1 MMGVKARRILLL
13 AILIGIALLTVAGL
27 ALGSASVPGLWQV
40 ITHPWGAG
48 PGHEIVWGIRFPRIL
63 GALLVGMALGVA
75 GALAQSATNS
85 PLADPAIIG
94 TAAGASVGAALGI
107 VLNLALVGTVPIAI
121 AATIGAL
128 LASVVTFSLAKGS
141 IQLIIVGIATSS
153 LLTAISGL
161 IVSIGNRPD
170 ARSISFW
177 SLGSFALT
185 NMETVKVLAPVVLIA
200 SVAGWL
206 YSQSMDLLV
215 LGDREVRH
223 LGKNPDRLRFIAF
236 IFISILIGV
245 SVSSVGSIAF
255 IALAAPHITRYLIGP
270 TNRPLVIGSAV
281 IGAGLL
287 LLSDI
292 AARTIAT
299 PNELPIGLITS
310 LIGAPILIIVLKRSR
325 GVWQ

>member
-1 MMGVKARRILLL
+1 MGVKARRIFLL
-13 AILIGIALLTVAGL
+13 AILIGIGVLTVAGL
-27 ALGSASVPGLWQV
+27 ALGSASVPGMWHV
-40 ITHPWGAG
+40 IAHPWGESS
-48 PGHEIVWGIRFPRIL
+48 GHEIIWGIRFPRIVT
-63 GALLVGMALGVA
+63 ALLVGMALGVA
-75 GALAQSATNS
+75 GALAQSSTNS

-94 TAAGASVGAALGI
+94 TAAGASVGAAIAI
-107 VLNLALVGTVPIAI
+107 VLNVALVGTVPVAFAAI
-121 AATIGAL
+121 IGAL
-128 LASVVTFSLAKGS
+128 LASVITFSLAKGS

-161 IVSIGNRPD
+161 IISIGNRPD

-185 NMETVKVLAPVVLIA
+185 NMDTVKVLAPAVLIT
-200 SVAGWL
+200 SIVGWF
-206 YSQSMDLLV
+206 YSQRMDLLV
-215 LGDREVRH
+215 LGDKEVRR
-223 LGKNPDRLRFIAF
+223 LGINPERLRLIAF
-236 IFISILIGV
+236 LFISILVGV
-245 SVSSVGSIAF
+245 SVSAVGSIAF

-270 TNRPLVIGSAV
+270 TNRPLLIGSAV

-292 AARTIAT
+292 AARTIAI